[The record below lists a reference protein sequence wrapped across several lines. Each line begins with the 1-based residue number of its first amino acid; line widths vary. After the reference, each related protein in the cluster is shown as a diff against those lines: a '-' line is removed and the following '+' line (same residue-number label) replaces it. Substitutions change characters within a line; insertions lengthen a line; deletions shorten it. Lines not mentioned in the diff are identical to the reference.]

1 MGAREPRLSESH
13 NKVNR
18 NRVTQYQVELGQRR
32 YIRPHRGFVAV
43 RLFSLGERTDLA
55 TGASDREGETDTKV
69 AECIEAKR
77 THVSTSRFIVCT
89 PLGIHLFSA
98 ATRWRFRPE
107 GTKKSPR
114 DFFRKMNFLLPFTL
128 VSAPVTQARLLH
140 KISCPTCVNG
150 RSILYITNTFRC
162 GSDFDRRGQFI
173 YAVQGY
179 TVTSWLPRSFS
190 YRY

>member
-1 MGAREPRLSESH
+1 MGSREVRLSEPH

-32 YIRPHRGFVAV
+32 YIRPRRGFVAV

-55 TGASDREGETDTKV
+55 TGASDRDGETDTKV

-77 THVSTSRFIVCT
+77 THARTHARTSRHHVT
-89 PLGIHLFSA
+89 SYA
-98 ATRWRFRPE
+98 RRATRYTSLLSRDSSEFRPE

-128 VSAPVTQARLLH
+128 VSAPVT
-140 KISCPTCVNG
+140 
-150 RSILYITNTFRC
+150 
-162 GSDFDRRGQFI
+162 
-173 YAVQGY
+173 
-179 TVTSWLPRSFS
+179 
-190 YRY
+190 